1 MIVKERDSDSKGGG
15 WKCNNKGSS
24 GFLGQDMTTEVL
36 AWRAWVYSTS
46 VWGHTENA
54 WERLRQ
60 IDRAQSLSRFFR
72 DSNDCVL
79 CPWKP
84 QAIALR
90 LVLLHRHFCPE
101 AKCLWLWNGPQ
112 SHPLKAKKPPWS
124 GLEPVSMTPLHGLL
138 HYNQLNS
145 HGCAHSHHWHSL
157 VGLVPSF
164 LFFFLIK
171 PFITDTRRTLVQ
183 GYLCFFFFL

>member
-1 MIVKERDSDSKGGG
+1 MIVKERDSNSKGVAW
-15 WKCNNKGSS
+15 WKCNNKGGS
-24 GFLGQDMTTEVL
+24 GFFGQDMTTEVL

-60 IDRAQSLSRFFR
+60 IDRAQSLCRFFR

-90 LVLLHRHFCPE
+90 LVLLHRHFCPK

-124 GLEPVSMTPLHGLL
+124 GLEPVSMTPLHRLL

-145 HGCAHSHHWHSL
+145 HGCYWGWLHTTGILWL
-157 VGLVPSF
+157 VWFRLF
-164 LFFFLIK
+164 YLFFF
-171 PFITDTRRTLVQ
+171 
-183 GYLCFFFFL
+183 